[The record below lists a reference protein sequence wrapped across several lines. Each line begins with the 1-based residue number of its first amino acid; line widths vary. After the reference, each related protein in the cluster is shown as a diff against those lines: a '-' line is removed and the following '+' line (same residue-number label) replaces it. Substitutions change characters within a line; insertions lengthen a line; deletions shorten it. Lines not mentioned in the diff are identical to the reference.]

1 VTSTLRPLSS
11 SASASDNNPGAFGL
25 AQQVID
31 YANALVAEVQQQQEA
46 TSSTTSTTTAAADA
60 RRRALDALNSVA
72 PALTG
77 TPQCAV
83 LLSASSAH
91 AWLGEWREA
100 SREAGEA
107 LGAVAGSSSPDPLLP
122 VAALAAVR
130 AATVAGDEATA
141 AAAAASSSS
150 SLPGLAD
157 LASASIDPLEGSAI
171 TSNHPLQLL
180 SQGRRLAAAAMHAA
194 AAASG
199 GDAKT
204 AAARP
209 ADAALPTLE
218 DCARLAEQQ
227 AEQASASLP
236 LIPHIAAQLWRE
248 IAADAR
254 VAAAQAHAAARR
266 WPEAEEQLS
275 LAVKSGEAAAGG
287 DARYPGLV
295 APLTLLGDVYART
308 ARVTFA
314 EGMYRE
320 AARLAGVVVLASGG
334 GGGEAAGGGSVA
346 AAASSDGSL
355 SSSESAGPHSVHPS
369 LGALAA
375 WRYAQLLTALPRR
388 ETEARAW
395 AAAGERLWRRGAG
408 KGDSLA
414 ATLGDL
420 DCRTGR
426 SASRE
431 GGIVSLLCR
440 RLVLVEGA

>member
-1 VTSTLRPLSS
+1 MR
-11 SASASDNNPGAFGL
+11 
-25 AQQVID
+25 
-31 YANALVAEVQQQQEA
+31 
-46 TSSTTSTTTAAADA
+46 
-60 RRRALDALNSVA
+60 
-72 PALTG
+72 
-77 TPQCAV
+77 
-83 LLSASSAH
+83 
-91 AWLGEWREA
+91 
-100 SREAGEA
+100 
-107 LGAVAGSSSPDPLLP
+107 
-122 VAALAAVR
+122 
-130 AATVAGDEATA
+130 A
-141 AAAAASSSS
+141 AAAA
-150 SLPGLAD
+150 
-157 LASASIDPLEGSAI
+157 
-171 TSNHPLQLL
+171 TT
-180 SQGRRLAAAAMHAA
+180 
-194 AAASG
+194 SG

-204 AAARP
+204 TAAKTAAP
-209 ADAALPTLE
+209 HADAALPHLE
-218 DCARLAEQQ
+218 DCARLAETQ
-227 AEQASASLP
+227 AEAASTSLP
-236 LIPHIAAQLWRE
+236 LISSIAAQLWRE

-254 VAAAQAHAAARR
+254 VAAAQAHAAAHR

-275 LAVKSGEAAAGG
+275 LAVKAGEAAAGG

-320 AARLAGVVVLASGG
+320 AARLAGVVVVVGG
-334 GGGEAAGGGSVA
+334 GGGSEAAGGGSA
-346 AAASSDGSL
+346 APSSSSSSGDGSSSSF

-395 AAAGERLWRRGAG
+395 AAAGERLWRRGQGAG
-408 KGDSLA
+408 GGEQKGDSLA
-414 ATLGDL
+414 GTLGAL